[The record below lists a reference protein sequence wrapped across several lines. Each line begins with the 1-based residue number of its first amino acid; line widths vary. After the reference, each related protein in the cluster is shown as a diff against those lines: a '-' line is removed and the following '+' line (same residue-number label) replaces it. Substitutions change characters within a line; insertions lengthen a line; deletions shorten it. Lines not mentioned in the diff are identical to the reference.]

1 MLARGGG
8 LGGPREV
15 CGRGAREVAPVLR
28 GILGPGGWSRGW
40 LARGPSGSHNGTMG
54 RRAGPTGI
62 STGVLGGR
70 GWRWKLA
77 AVTAGVALTWTAFCP
92 QDSTGG
98 EDAVA
103 ATDGLVNRPWLNRMP
118 TGERDTIFHLA
129 LLKHP
134 KGRVGA
140 AGHSS
145 QWRHRIEVMRWR
157 LKDGNLGVRFPQDGA
172 KGELGVKTWK
182 CGGEAPAPF
191 DLCLEISNDDRVMTL
206 YSREDWEIRVD
217 PKSGALD
224 VPTSPA
230 PYPTHAA
237 LDVEDLSSLLGE
249 AQGSASARGS
259 EEAPALDVVGRFLDG
274 TR

>member
-1 MLARGGG
+1 
-8 LGGPREV
+8 
-15 CGRGAREVAPVLR
+15 
-28 GILGPGGWSRGW
+28 
-40 LARGPSGSHNGTMG
+40 MG
-54 RRAGPTGI
+54 RRAGPTEI

-77 AVTAGVALTWTAFCP
+77 AVTAGAALTWTAFCP
-92 QDSTGG
+92 QDSTGD

-103 ATDGLVNRPWLNRMP
+103 ATEGLVNRPWLNRMP

-157 LKDGNLGVRFPQDGA
+157 LKEGRLGVRFPQDGA

-191 DLCLEISNDDRVMTL
+191 DLCLEISNDDRAMTL

-217 PKSGALD
+217 PKSGALVSSSSAERLPAHAAFDMAD
-224 VPTSPA
+224 VVPLLGAPISAAASQAPA
-230 PYPTHAA
+230 PDPLARL
-237 LDVEDLSSLLGE
+237 LDV
-249 AQGSASARGS
+249 
-259 EEAPALDVVGRFLDG
+259 AP
-274 TR
+274 

>member
-1 MLARGGG
+1 MLARGLG
-8 LGGPREV
+8 LGGPGEV
-15 CGRGAREVAPVLR
+15 RGRGARDSDPAACRLDGLSGVVA
-28 GILGPGGWSRGW
+28 GW

-77 AVTAGVALTWTAFCP
+77 AVIAGVTLTWTAFCP
-92 QDSTGG
+92 QDSPEEG
-98 EDAVA
+98 DAVE
-103 ATDGLVNRPWLNRMP
+103 ATKDLVNRPWLNRMP
-118 TGERDTIFHLA
+118 TDERDTIFHLA

-157 LKDGNLGVRFPQDGA
+157 LKEGRLGVRFPQDGA

-191 DLCLEISNDDRVMTL
+191 DLCLEISNDDRAMTL

-217 PKSGALD
+217 PKSGALAA
-224 VPTSPA
+224 PASPA
-230 PYPTHAA
+230 LLPAHAA
-237 LDVEDLSSLLGE
+237 FDMADVVPLLG
-249 AQGSASARGS
+249 APISAASRQASA
-259 EEAPALDVVGRFLDG
+259 PDALVRLLDG
-274 TR
+274 AR